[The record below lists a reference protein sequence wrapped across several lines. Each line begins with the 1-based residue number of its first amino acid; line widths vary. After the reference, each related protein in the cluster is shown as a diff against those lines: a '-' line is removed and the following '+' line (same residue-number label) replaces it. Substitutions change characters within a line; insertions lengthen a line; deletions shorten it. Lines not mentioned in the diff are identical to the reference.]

1 MSDGGT
7 QISLFERIG
16 GAATVARLVDAFYDR
31 MDTLPEA
38 RGIRAM
44 HGRELAPIREVLKR
58 YLGEWLGGPPLYTT
72 ERGHPRL
79 RARHLP
85 FSIGMAER
93 DAWLICM
100 AGALDET
107 VADVAARRH
116 IGIAL
121 ARLADHMRNR
131 PEPAPGPGEAP
142 TAG

>member
-1 MSDGGT
+1 MSDGDT
-7 QISLFERIG
+7 QVSLFERIG

-31 MDTLPEA
+31 MDALPEA
-38 RGIRAM
+38 RGIRAI
-44 HGRELAPIREVLKR
+44 HARDLGPIRDVLKR
-58 YLGEWLGGPPLYTT
+58 YLGEWLGGPPLYSS

-85 FSIGMAER
+85 FSIGIAER
-93 DAWLICM
+93 DAWLVCM

-131 PEPAPGPGEAP
+131 PETDEAP
-142 TAG
+142 SAG